1 MMTWYDFWTF
11 NMVEC
16 PWFGQAQALKLVGQ
30 VKVYAQKTTWLS
42 LGRKINWIGLGT
54 KTTWLYIGVK

>member
-1 MMTWYDFWTF
+1 
-11 NMVEC
+11 MVEC

-42 LGRKINWIGLGT
+42 LGTKINWIGLGT